1 MEDRPALEYFY
12 GVPLREPYPSEL
24 DFFRA
29 NPSVAGMAAEDDRII
44 INPRLANDPQNYR
57 AVAQNEAVRV
67 LLRRNE
73 LPAPKFELTSE
84 ILQRLGNYSRDPQDI
99 RETVAARWI
108 SGDPSAPPPST
119 KEQASYL
126 DALRFLLSRRE

>member
-1 MEDRPALEYFY
+1 MEERPALEFYY

-29 NPSVAGMAAEDDRII
+29 NPNVAGMATEDDQII
-44 INPRLANDPQNYR
+44 INPRLADDPQNYR

-67 LLRRNE
+67 LLRQNE
-73 LPAPKFELTSE
+73 LPRPKFELDPE
-84 ILQRLGNYSRDPQDI
+84 LLRRFGAYSSDPQDI

-108 SGDPSAPPPST
+108 SGDPSAPAPST
-119 KEQASYL
+119 PEQASYL
-126 DALRFLLSRRE
+126 DALRFLLSRRQ